1 MVAGGFAFSEGV
13 IDILEERLPYPVKMG
28 VVKNAQGNI
37 SSIDSLRGV
46 TAIGLARYAQVE
58 YQPKPFQTK
67 GLAKD
72 ISEKVAEI
80 FNNYF

>member
-1 MVAGGFAFSEGV
+1 MHT
-13 IDILEERLPYPVKMG
+13 DH
-28 VVKNAQGNI
+28 
-37 SSIDSLRGV
+37 LRGV
-46 TAIGLARYAQVE
+46 TAIGLARYAQAQ

-67 GLAKD
+67 GLVKD